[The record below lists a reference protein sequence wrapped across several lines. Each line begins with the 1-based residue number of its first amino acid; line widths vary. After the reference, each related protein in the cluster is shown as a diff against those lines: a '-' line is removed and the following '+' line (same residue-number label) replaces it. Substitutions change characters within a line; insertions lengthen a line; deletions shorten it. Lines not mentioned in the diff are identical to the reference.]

1 MYGGCLPCP
10 LYPLLKKTIIS
21 VTYENNRISIRN
33 SLPYIKCVLHL
44 SCVLH
49 GPIYGRFLGC
59 TVLFSLSWFTQTL
72 SELVGHASPLKR
84 KIIGCPF
91 LSYSSRG
98 RYWVSVNP
106 ARENQPTEPSSGLLE
121 SEPNGRKSK
130 ASGKS
135 TTVPFGRI
143 LAAFDYLNTR
153 VPNCGKIWPNNIS
166 YRNSCLRVLHI
177 TLLFPH

>member
-1 MYGGCLPCP
+1 MCY
-10 LYPLLKKTIIS
+10 IS
-21 VTYENNRISIRN
+21 PVCSM
-33 SLPYIKCVLHL
+33 
-44 SCVLH
+44 
-49 GPIYGRFLGC
+49 GRFMAVFWV
-59 TVLFSLSWFTQTL
+59 VLYCFLSLDLSQTL

-98 RYWVSVNP
+98 RYRVSVNP

-121 SEPNGRKSK
+121 SEPNGRKSE

-153 VPNCGKIWPNNIS
+153 VPNCGKIWPNNIC
-166 YRNSCLRVLHI
+166 YRNPCLRVLHI

>member
-1 MYGGCLPCP
+1 MCY
-10 LYPLLKKTIIS
+10 IS
-21 VTYENNRISIRN
+21 PVWSM
-33 SLPYIKCVLHL
+33 
-44 SCVLH
+44 
-49 GPIYGRFLGC
+49 GRFMAVFWV
-59 TVLFSLSWFTQTL
+59 VLYGFLSLDLSQTL

-121 SEPNGRKSK
+121 SEPNGRKSE

-166 YRNSCLRVLHI
+166 YRNPCLRVLHI